1 MADHVTVMHLRPAS
15 VLDQV
20 TGADTRTQRAQ
31 RTDKNEKSSFASLLA
46 TASSKKATKATEE
59 TTTTTTTTPGT
70 DVANTEDKKGVED
83 IKLRKGEK
91 VKPVEGHAYVDIT
104 EGKREGLYIN
114 TSGNKRHGEAFQ
126 LVMKKGIE
134 YHIYG
139 SGKDRVVVAL
149 KPKKDD
155 DAGTDKTSGT
165 DDSASTNQTTDA
177 MASAAASRV

>member
-1 MADHVTVMHLRPAS
+1 MADQVTVMHLRPAS

-20 TGADTRTQRAQ
+20 TGADSRTRRAE
-31 RTDKNEKSSFASLLA
+31 RTEKNEQNSFATLLA

-59 TTTTTTTTPGT
+59 TTTTTTTSPGT
-70 DVANTEDKKGVED
+70 DVAKTEEKKGVED
-83 IKLRKGEK
+83 IRLRKGEK

-126 LVMKKGIE
+126 LVIKKGIE

-155 DAGTDKTSGT
+155 DGTDTP
-165 DDSASTNQTTDA
+165 ASTNQTTDA
-177 MASAAASRV
+177 KASAATARV

>member
-1 MADHVTVMHLRPAS
+1 MHLRPAS

-20 TGADTRTQRAQ
+20 TGADTRTRRPE
-31 RTDKNEKSSFASLLA
+31 RTEKTEKNSFASLLA
-46 TASSKKATKATEE
+46 NASSAKKATKATEE
-59 TTTTTTTTPGT
+59 TTTTTTTSPGT
-70 DVANTEDKKGVED
+70 DVAKTEEKKGVED
-83 IKLRKGEK
+83 IRLRKGEK

-126 LVMKKGIE
+126 LVIKKGIE

-155 DAGTDKTSGT
+155 EAGTDTP
-165 DDSASTNQTTDA
+165 ASTNQTTDA
-177 MASAAASRV
+177 KASAAVSRI